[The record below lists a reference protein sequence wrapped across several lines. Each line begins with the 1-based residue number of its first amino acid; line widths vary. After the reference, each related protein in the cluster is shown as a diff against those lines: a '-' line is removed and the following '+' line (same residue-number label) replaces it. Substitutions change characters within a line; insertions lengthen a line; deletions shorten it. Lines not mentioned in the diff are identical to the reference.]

1 MSVSVSAM
9 QLRILVAA
17 IVAVTVG
24 RVLAVSIGDGL
35 AASPASIA
43 EPLVGAP
50 AQRQSAQPPARLS
63 NSAQVLR
70 AADSGTTLAEGRDP
84 DDVLAT
90 MAILADTYDET
101 RMLPI
106 WPGAPASPGSFA
118 TAGLVTLFGA
128 CSCVAISIYGLV
140 AFMARRRPT
149 ELR

>member
-1 MSVSVSAM
+1 MSVSVSAI

-17 IVAVTVG
+17 IVVVTVG

-35 AASPASIA
+35 ASPASIA

-50 AQRQSAQPPARLS
+50 AQRQSTQPPARLS

-70 AADSGTTLAEGRDP
+70 AAASGTTLAERRDP

-90 MAILADTYDET
+90 MAILAETYDET
-101 RMLPI
+101 RMSPM
-106 WPGAPASPGSFA
+106 WPGSSPSPGSFA
-118 TAGLVTLFGA
+118 TTALVTLFGA
-128 CSCVAISIYGLV
+128 CSGLAISIYGLV

-149 ELR
+149 QLR